1 MKAVKSE
8 LLSNMNELF
17 LTFFYC
23 GKAKKAPGTVGSFA
37 SVILWFLV
45 TKFCLQEN
53 SIAEQNIFWGIF
65 LIICTI
71 YGALAIPFYAKKTG
85 EIDHGSI
92 VLDEVVGQI
101 LALQLTFFF
110 CREGYFAQENI
121 ITIHLVLCFVLF
133 RFFDIKK
140 PSIIGWVDKN
150 LKNGF
155 GVMLDDVLSGLAA
168 SLVAMIIIFVHQG
181 IIATIG

>member
-1 MKAVKSE
+1 MKAVKSG
-8 LLSNMNELF
+8 LLSNMSELF

-23 GKAKKAPGTVGSFA
+23 GKAKKAPGTVGSIA

-45 TKFCLQEN
+45 TKFFLQEN
-53 SIAEQNIFWGIF
+53 SIIQQNIFWGIF
-65 LIICTI
+65 LIFCTI

-101 LALQLTFFF
+101 LALQSTFFF
-110 CREGYFAQENI
+110 CHEGYFAQPNI
-121 ITIHLVLCFVLF
+121 ITIHLVSCFVLF

-155 GVMLDDVLSGLAA
+155 GVMLDDLLSGLAA
-168 SLVAMIIIFVHQG
+168 SLVAMIIIFV
-181 IIATIG
+181 TIG